1 MKYKLDD
8 SVLHRV
14 VQIVQ
19 EAFLTGVD
27 CADIMRQIELEEDK
41 SGPPNRELPR
51 LVLTDS
57 YKEMVRRHH
66 EEMLKFAE
74 EEQKRQ
80 KQAKHTVDS
89 PLMPIDLK
97 DFKS

>member
-8 SVLHRV
+8 SVLHRI

-27 CADIMRQIELEEDK
+27 CADIMRQIELEHK
-41 SGPPNRELPR
+41 GGIAMGPAK
-51 LVLTDS
+51 LTLTEE
-57 YKEMVRRHH
+57 YKELVKRQH

-74 EEQKRQ
+74 EQSKKKSEE
-80 KQAKHTVDS
+80 
-89 PLMPIDLK
+89 PLNRGFGAFDPNSM
-97 DFKS
+97 KS